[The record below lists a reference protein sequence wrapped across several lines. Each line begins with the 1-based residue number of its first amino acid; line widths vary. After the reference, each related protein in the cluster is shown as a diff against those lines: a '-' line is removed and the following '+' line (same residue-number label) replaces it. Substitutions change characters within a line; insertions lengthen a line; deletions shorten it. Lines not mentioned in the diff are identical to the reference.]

1 MTLTLTLTLTKVYV
15 LGPFGAACAV
25 AEERRA
31 AVVHVPSDL
40 NPFTPD
46 LREMEEVGAVGGR
59 PQATLLIVAG
69 SGITPIAALLE
80 AHLRRRSASSAKT
93 LPALTLVWTV
103 SRGGRLHLA
112 CTSPAPV
119 SPLHRSL
126 LRIAYASR
134 APPPHLRRTSAA
146 PLPPPSPH
154 LSRCVTST
162 SS

>member
-103 SRGGRLHLA
+103 RRGGRLHLA

-126 LRIAYASR
+126 SPM
-134 APPPHLRRTSAA
+134 PPVHLRRTSAA
-146 PLPPPSPH
+146 PPPHLCRHLPPISPGA
-154 LSRCVTST
+154 
-162 SS
+162 

>member
-31 AVVHVPSDL
+31 AVAYVPSDL

-80 AHLRRRSASSAKT
+80 AHLRRRGASSAKA

-103 SRGGRLHLA
+103 RRAACTSPAPRLHLA
-112 CTSPAPV
+112 CTSPAPRLYPRCTAPYSV
-119 SPLHRSL
+119 SPSV
-126 LRIAYASR
+126 
-134 APPPHLRRTSAA
+134 HLPCTSAA
-146 PLPPPSPH
+146 PPPVSPGA
-154 LSRCVTST
+154 
-162 SS
+162 

>member
-31 AVVHVPSDL
+31 AVAYVPSDL

-80 AHLRRRSASSAKT
+80 AHLRRRRASSAKT

-103 SRGGRLHLA
+103 RRGGA
-112 CTSPAPV
+112 CTSPAPRLHLYPRCTAPYSV
-119 SPLHRSL
+119 SPMPPVH
-126 LRIAYASR
+126 LRRAFA
-134 APPPHLRRTSAA
+134 APPPHL
-146 PLPPPSPH
+146 PPVSPGA
-154 LSRCVTST
+154 
-162 SS
+162 

>member
-31 AVVHVPSDL
+31 AVAYVPSDL

-103 SRGGRLHLA
+103 RRGGA
-112 CTSPAPV
+112 CTSPAPR
-119 SPLHRSL
+119 LHLYPRCTAPYRLCLPCTS
-126 LRIAYASR
+126 A
-134 APPPHLRRTSAA
+134 APPPHLCRH
-146 PLPPPSPH
+146 LPPISPGA
-154 LSRCVTST
+154 
-162 SS
+162 